1 MVSKLNRRDFLK
13 IGTAALGGLAFRDF
27 PPGAERWQAGSS
39 SIKLGRLV
47 HSQRYYKLPSLESQ
61 ELGYYNADSVVEIL
75 QEASGYSDEAS
86 KNKWLQ
92 SEDGWFQGAYVQP
105 VKNELNQ
112 PLPAVSPSGML
123 FEVTV
128 PYTQSYVVRDGEKKR
143 SYRFYYQSTHW
154 VNSVIVAENNLVWY
168 QVLDERAKEYFYVEA
183 AHLRPVMP
191 EEISPISPGVSD
203 KLIKVDLEKQRVYAF
218 EGSRPV
224 FSARTST
231 GYFDG
236 TTPIG
241 EYLVERKQPSSHMT
255 PLEGNRY
262 DLPGVPWVCYISWT
276 GVSLHGTYWHNNY
289 GTPESSGCINLT
301 PEDSLWFYRWTDPYV
316 PPGEDYVESTQGTR
330 VVVF

>member
-1 MVSKLNRRDFLK
+1 VASKLNRRDFLK
-13 IGTAALGGLAFRDF
+13 ISAAALGGLAFRDF
-27 PPGAERWQAGSS
+27 PPGADRLQAEPSS
-39 SIKLGRLV
+39 FTLGRLV
-47 HSQRYYKLPSLESQ
+47 HSLRYYKLPSLESQ

-75 QEASGYSDEAS
+75 QEACGYSPAAS

-105 VKNELNQ
+105 VKNELNR
-112 PLPAVSPSGML
+112 PLRSVPPSGML

-154 VNSVIVAENNLVWY
+154 VNNVIVAENNLVWY

-218 EGSRPV
+218 EGNRPV
-224 FSARTST
+224 FTARTST

-241 EYLVERKQPSSHMT
+241 EYRVERKQPSSHMT

-316 PPGEDYVESTQGTR
+316 PPGEDYLETTQGTR